1 MTPELDFGW
10 HDQKAAS
17 NAAKHGVDFADAVR
31 VFRDPERIDVSTARP
46 EDGEDRRKVTGRMG
60 AKLYTIVYAQRQGG
74 LIWLISARRANSTE
88 EKRYGTL

>member
-1 MTPELDFGW
+1 MTPELDFGR

-60 AKLYTIVYAQRQGG
+60 AKLYTKISDAAFRK
-74 LIWLISARRANSTE
+74 LILIILSATGVALLVSSVP
-88 EKRYGTL
+88 KL

>member
-1 MTPELDFGW
+1 M
-10 HDQKAAS
+10 
-17 NAAKHGVDFADAVR
+17 DFADAVR

-60 AKLYTIVYAQRQGG
+60 AKLYTMVYAQRQGG